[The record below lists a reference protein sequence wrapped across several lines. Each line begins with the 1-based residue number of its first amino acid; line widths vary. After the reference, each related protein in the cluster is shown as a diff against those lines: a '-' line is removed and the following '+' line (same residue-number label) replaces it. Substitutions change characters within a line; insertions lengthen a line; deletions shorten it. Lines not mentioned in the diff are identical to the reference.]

1 MDRSPTKKVIL
12 VGVRISSCYTRNSD
26 LMFSDEQEDTTMN
39 RRVSP
44 WVMFPVL
51 LLLAGCPSG
60 GGGDGGF
67 GVGGTGVAYVV
78 NTGPNEI
85 SAYTTDVVGAL
96 RDAGTVALA
105 NVPSSI
111 SVSSDSAFAFAGTN
125 DGVYAF
131 RVNSGTGGLSSV
143 SGSPFSTGNSFTALT
158 VSPNNRVLYAAN
170 GNGTVV
176 AYSINA
182 TTGSLTSI
190 DTENVGTSP
199 SGVVVSPN
207 GQFLYVSNQGSDNVS
222 AFTINGTTGALTGV
236 GAPVAAGTAPS
247 GVAVSLSSQF
257 LYVSNQGSDNVSA
270 FTINGTTGALTGI
283 GAPVAAG
290 TAPSGVAV
298 SPNGSFL
305 YVSNQGSNDVSAFT
319 INGTTGALAPIGVST
334 FAAGTSPSGITI
346 EPNGQFLYVSNSGG
360 GGNVSGYRITAGTGS
375 LVSLGAAYP
384 AGTSPGAIATPGR
397 P

>member
-1 MDRSPTKKVIL
+1 M
-12 VGVRISSCYTRNSD
+12 SSW
-26 LMFSDEQEDTTMN
+26 LAL
-39 RRVSP
+39 P
-44 WVMFPVL
+44 L
-51 LLLAGCPSG
+51 LLLTGCPSG
-60 GGGDGGF
+60 GGGEGGF

-105 NVPSSI
+105 DVPSSI

-207 GQFLYVSNQGSDNVS
+207 GQFLYVSNQGSNNVS

-247 GVAVSLSSQF
+247 GVAVSL
-257 LYVSNQGSDNVSA
+257 
-270 FTINGTTGALTGI
+270 
-283 GAPVAAG
+283 
-290 TAPSGVAV
+290 
-298 SPNGSFL
+298 NGSFL

-319 INGTTGALAPIGVST
+319 INGTTGALTPIGVST